1 MNPTPTTS
9 GQQLEVVNSS
19 LSSVDAQLTYTLLVN
34 IVNKNQTESGPKETL
49 SAHDTDEDSLYSSND
64 TSEDLYNSLHCST
77 SVEECVN
84 VTISSNVEDEQHQQV
99 EQHGQDETMNCA
111 ETTSAF
117 DEQFD
122 EILTAFNEEAKLRDS
137 DLLANENDISSTYAE
152 YDGIE
157 VEHIGQIIS
166 DEILQT
172 CSKEEEEKV
181 FNDGEIP
188 LFENSRHSVGV
199 VVLLICCFIIRFR
212 LPDEAVS

>member
-84 VTISSNVEDEQHQQV
+84 VTISSNVEDEQHHQV

-137 DLLANENDISSTYAE
+137 DLLAYEGDISSTYAE

-199 VVLLICCFIIRFR
+199 VVLLIC
-212 LPDEAVS
+212 

>member
-19 LSSVDAQLTYTLLVN
+19 LSSVDAQLTEREDVLKILNNSLLVN
-34 IVNKNQTESGPKETL
+34 TVNKNQTESGPKETL

-122 EILTAFNEEAKLRDS
+122 EN
-137 DLLANENDISSTYAE
+137 
-152 YDGIE
+152 
-157 VEHIGQIIS
+157 
-166 DEILQT
+166 
-172 CSKEEEEKV
+172 
-181 FNDGEIP
+181 
-188 LFENSRHSVGV
+188 
-199 VVLLICCFIIRFR
+199 
-212 LPDEAVS
+212 

>member
-19 LSSVDAQLTYTLLVN
+19 LSSVDAQLTNTLLVN

-137 DLLANENDISSTYAE
+137 DLLANEDDNSSTYAE
-152 YDGIE
+152 YD
-157 VEHIGQIIS
+157 
-166 DEILQT
+166 
-172 CSKEEEEKV
+172 
-181 FNDGEIP
+181 
-188 LFENSRHSVGV
+188 
-199 VVLLICCFIIRFR
+199 
-212 LPDEAVS
+212 

>member
-1 MNPTPTTS
+1 M
-9 GQQLEVVNSS
+9 
-19 LSSVDAQLTYTLLVN
+19 
-34 IVNKNQTESGPKETL
+34 NKNQTGSGQKETL
-49 SAHDTDEDSLYSSND
+49 STHATDEDSLYSSND

-137 DLLANENDISSTYAE
+137 DLLAISYSFLA
-152 YDGIE
+152 IKSI
-157 VEHIGQIIS
+157 VVIS
-166 DEILQT
+166 MIYGYIFSARDFCPI
-172 CSKEEEEKV
+172 
-181 FNDGEIP
+181 
-188 LFENSRHSVGV
+188 
-199 VVLLICCFIIRFR
+199 
-212 LPDEAVS
+212 